1 MYLMLS
7 ETSSNSSCLFGTQ
20 IQRQVFLLLISFPQS
35 CLLFLWNHSQNLCY
49 WKPDNFS
56 ASKQLKK
63 IKFVY
68 KRSRI
73 KYVFSPKNIST
84 NFILVSLKN
93 SFKLRSSKFS
103 ILNVRPCFFNIKVQ
117 VKSSSPNE
125 FFHHIS
131 LRH

>member
-49 WKPDNFS
+49 WKPDDFS

-63 IKFVY
+63 KKSNLY
-68 KRSRI
+68 TKDQGLNML
-73 KYVFSPKNIST
+73 SPKNIST

-93 SFKLRSSKFS
+93 SFKLWSSKLSNF
-103 ILNVRPCFFNIKVQ
+103 NVRPCFFIKVQ

>member
-93 SFKLRSSKFS
+93 SFKLWSCKLYNF
-103 ILNVRPCFFNIKVQ
+103 IVRPCFFIKVQ